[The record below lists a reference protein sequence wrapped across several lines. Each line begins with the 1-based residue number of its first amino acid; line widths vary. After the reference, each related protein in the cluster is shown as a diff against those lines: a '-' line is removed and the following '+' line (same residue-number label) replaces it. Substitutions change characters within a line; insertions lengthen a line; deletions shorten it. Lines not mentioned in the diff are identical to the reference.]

1 MVSPMTRGAAAAF
14 LQDLLARPTVPLGR
28 GKKPNRLDVLLKHGL
43 SYALFA
49 AGKHSTFD
57 IHIRCQPRPNEPFDL
72 DTDSEEAILTEEH
85 IELAQ
90 RLAGEVAFPDDLQEL
105 PD

>member
-43 SYALFA
+43 VLCFVCS
-49 AGKHSTFD
+49 
-57 IHIRCQPRPNEPFDL
+57 R
-72 DTDSEEAILTEEH
+72 EAFNLRYPHTMS
-85 IELAQ
+85 A
-90 RLAGEVAFPDDLQEL
+90 
-105 PD
+105 